1 MKRILILSLSVGNG
15 HVRSGSALS
24 QYINHH
30 ANNMHAEHID
40 IASFL
45 NNYALFL
52 HKNIYKHVSKNWKWL
67 WGFLY
72 KMCDSRYLSIA
83 ADKSIPLHTAWA
95 ARLRTYIRE
104 HKPDIIICSY
114 YGAPLFIKE
123 LCSELDIP
131 IYVVMTD
138 FHAHHI
144 YDMEYISKFF
154 VPSIEQK
161 KELITFGIKEN
172 NIEVTGIPI
181 HSGFYKKYDLTK
193 LRKNYQIPKGKNVIL
208 LIASNY
214 TKKLLQTILSE
225 LNKIRNI
232 QIIVVG
238 QKIPKSQTQNNIK
251 NIPWTTKIHEYIALA
266 DIVISKSGGITISEC
281 MALHTPMIIV
291 DPIPGQEEANA
302 HYIETN
308 KAGTLCKDIK
318 KIETLITEFLSSKPL
333 TKNHQAS
340 ASQQILSSLQDL

>member
-1 MKRILILSLSVGNG
+1 MKRILILSLSVGSG

-40 IASFL
+40 IAIFL
-45 NNYALFL
+45 NKYALFL
-52 HKNIYKHVSKNWKWL
+52 HKNIYKHVSKKWKWL

-83 ADKSIPLHTAWA
+83 ANKSIPLHTAWA
-95 ARLRTYIRE
+95 TRLRTYIWE

-123 LCSELDIP
+123 LCSELNIP

-161 KELITFGIKEN
+161 KELLKFGIKDN
-172 NIEVTGIPI
+172 NIKVTGIPI
-181 HSGFYKKYDLTK
+181 HSGFYKKYDLQK
-193 LRKNYQIPKGKNVIL
+193 LRTNYQIPSDKKVIL
-208 LIASNY
+208 IIASNY
-214 TKKLLQTILSE
+214 TKKILYNIFYE
-225 LNKIRNI
+225 LNKINNI

-238 QKIPKSQTQNNIK
+238 QKIAKSYAQNNIK

-266 DIVISKSGGITISEC
+266 DIVISKSGGITTSEC
-281 MALHTPMIIV
+281 MALNTPMIIV
-291 DPIPGQEEANA
+291 DPIPGHEEANA
-302 HYIETN
+302 HYIEIN
-308 KAGTLCKDIK
+308 NAGALCKDIK
-318 KIETLITEFLSSKPL
+318 KIETLITKFLSQKSH
-333 TKNHQAS
+333 TKKHSIS
-340 ASQQILSSLQDL
+340 ASKLILSNLQDL